1 MCTENVS
8 NFLWCTCSANIVVWS
23 ISKHCL
29 LKSANLFSAASQA
42 ALPSGERS
50 KQSTTF
56 TFSYA
61 SFTSFTA
68 KRSSV
73 SNELSPSGAGWPCC
87 GGAEA
92 GRSTRTIILNTGSE
106 FWKLYLVTLSIL
118 PSALCTLHALL
129 LPLVAQFAVG
139 ASKSFHWWSTEP
151 VGVKDVLKV
160 FHFTISSWAVTDSV
174 CSIFDS
180 LTILL
185 RYLGGDRSQS
195 WCSN

>member
-29 LKSANLFSAASQA
+29 LKSVNLFSAASQA

-92 GRSTRTIILNTGSE
+92 GRSTRTITTWSCSCCFRNLKREGKGSRWRRE
-106 FWKLYLVTLSIL
+106 
-118 PSALCTLHALL
+118 
-129 LPLVAQFAVG
+129 
-139 ASKSFHWWSTEP
+139 
-151 VGVKDVLKV
+151 VKEVKEVDDRKARGERWGKDESELWPKGGEERRGRKV
-160 FHFTISSWAVTDSV
+160 F
-174 CSIFDS
+174 
-180 LTILL
+180 
-185 RYLGGDRSQS
+185 
-195 WCSN
+195 